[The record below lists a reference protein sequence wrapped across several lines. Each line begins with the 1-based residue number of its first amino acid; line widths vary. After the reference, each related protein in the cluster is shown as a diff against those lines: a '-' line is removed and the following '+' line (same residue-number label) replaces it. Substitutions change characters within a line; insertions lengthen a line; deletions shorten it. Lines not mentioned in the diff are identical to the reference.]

1 MARKMV
7 RELTMSKPVIEFI
20 FDFGSPNAY
29 LVLKIL
35 PQIADAHGAEIKLIP
50 CLLGGIFK
58 ATGNQAPFAAF
69 AGIKGKLD
77 YDRLEMMRFVKKHG
91 LTAFK
96 MNPHFPMNT
105 LALMRGM
112 LAAQHLGVEHDYV
125 NSVLGGMWEDGEK
138 MDDPEVFLARLNRS
152 GLDGQRLAEMSS
164 RPEIKGELV
173 ANTEAAV
180 ARGVFG
186 IPTFFVGEEMFFGK
200 ERIAQI
206 EELLTGLSSGA

>member
-1 MARKMV
+1 
-7 RELTMSKPVIEFI
+7 MSKPVIEFI

-29 LVLKIL
+29 LVLKVL
-35 PQIADAHGAEIKLIP
+35 PQVAEAHGAEIKLLP

-58 ATGNQAPFAAF
+58 ATGNQAPLFAF

-77 YDRLEMMRFVKKHG
+77 YDRLEMQRFANRHE

-96 MNPHFPMNT
+96 MNPHFPINT

-112 LAAQHLGVEHDYV
+112 VAAQHLGVANDYV
-125 NSVLGGMWEDGEK
+125 DAVLGGMWEDGEK
-138 MDDPEVFLARLNRS
+138 MDDPEVLLTRLNRG
-152 GLDGQRLAEMSS
+152 GLDGQRLMERSAS
-164 RPEIKGELV
+164 PEIKAELV

-186 IPTFFVGEEMFFGK
+186 IPTFFVGDEMFFGK

-206 EELLTGLSSGA
+206 VELLDKH